1 MPLFTGTQQQYY
13 DNSQSFTATANQT
26 VFTLTFDPLPAIETE
41 FIVFVNG
48 NQINSNTYS
57 YAGNT
62 GGTAG
67 QLTLPAQAA
76 GNIVLVRQI
85 TENELLGN
93 YQYIG
98 LNELVNNFII
108 SYVGEEKLITKV
120 KRADVIF
127 HASRGIAELSYDTLR
142 SHKSQEIELPPSLK
156 MKLPH
161 DYVNYVK
168 ICYADNNGVERL
180 LYPSRKTSNP
190 TALLQSDDYEYLFN
204 EDGTLL
210 NAFESDTWV
219 NYQSSDRA
227 LTDPQYT
234 SADDYDDDKLIFE
247 GKRYGLD
254 PEFAQANG
262 IFYIDKNKGFI
273 HFSSNMVGKIIT
285 LKYISDSLG
294 TEDEKLVHKF
304 AEEAIYKHI
313 AHAIIATRAN
323 MPEYL
328 VQRFKRER
336 YAAIR
341 NAKLRLSNFKSEEI
355 AQVMRGK
362 SKQIKH

>member
-1 MPLFTGTQQQYY
+1 MPLFEGTQQQYY
-13 DNSQSFTATANQT
+13 NNSQSFTATANQQ
-26 VFTLTFDPLPAIETE
+26 VFTLTFNPLPTSEVE
-41 FIVFVNG
+41 FDVFVNG
-48 NQINSNTYS
+48 IQINSNTYS
-57 YAGNT
+57 YAAT
-62 GGTAG
+62 GGNAG
-67 QLTLPAQAA
+67 QLTIPAQAA
-76 GNIVLVRQI
+76 GTIVLVNQI
-85 TENELLGN
+85 TENESLGN
-93 YQYIG
+93 YQYIS
-98 LNELVNNFII
+98 LDEIVNNFIV

-127 HASRGIAELSYDTLR
+127 HASRGIAELNYDTLR

-168 ICYADNNGVERL
+168 ICYSDNNGVERM

-190 TALLQSDDYEYLFN
+190 TALLQSDSFDYLFN

-219 NYQSSDRA
+219 NYQASNRA
-227 LTDPQYT
+227 LTDPEYT
-234 SADDYDDDKLIFE
+234 AADDYDDDRLIFE

-262 IFYIDKNKGFI
+262 IFYIDQNKGNI
-273 HFSSNMVGKIIT
+273 HFSNNMVSKIIT
-285 LKYISDSLG
+285 LKYISDGLG
-294 TEDEKLVHKF
+294 TEGEKLIHKF
-304 AEEAIYKHI
+304 AEEAMYKHI
-313 AHAIIATRAN
+313 AHAILATRAN
-323 MPEYL
+323 VQEYL

-341 NAKLRLSNFKSEEI
+341 NAKLRLSNLKLEEI